1 MYDDSL
7 DNFETMFGKNG
18 ANIDAVKA
26 DPQKFNLIL
35 EIADYVKEL
44 AKNFFHSYY
53 KINTLIVT
61 KGDLKFNDYSLSEK
75 FTIAANPF
83 SIDADSV
90 GTSKGPSDIILKSDV
105 QPYGDLA
112 MKLRVDPKDSGD
124 FNLDYHLQK
133 VPLTVFNPYVIS
145 TTSYPLDRG
154 TIEFNGIWKVTNGEI
169 NSKNHLVIIDP
180 SRTKRIKNK
189 EAKHLPVP
197 LILAFIREAEN
208 VIDYEIPVTGNIKNP
223 HFHTHDIIFDL
234 LENIFV
240 KPVLTPYR
248 LEVKHAEEEIEKD
261 LTLKW
266 LMRQN
271 HLRESYV
278 KFVEKMVD
286 FLEKNPE
293 ASIAVYPK
301 LYALKEKEYIL
312 FFEAKKKYF
321 LQSGIGSEQ
330 FLTEEDS
337 EKVDNMSI
345 KDSLFMRYLNKQ
357 VKDPLLFTVQ
367 EKCIHLISESI
378 VNEKFN
384 LLNRQRKESF
394 LSFFKEKG
402 VHNRVKFHEGENI
415 IPYNGFSFY
424 KIEYKGDIPESLRKA
439 YEKMNKLN
447 DETPRKKYEKER
459 AKIKAA

>member
-1 MYDDSL
+1 MYDSL
-7 DNFETMFGKNG
+7 DNFETMFGKKG
-18 ANIDAVKA
+18 ANIEAAKA

-75 FTIAANPF
+75 FTMGASPF
-83 SIDADSV
+83 SITADSI
-90 GTSKGPSDIILKSDV
+90 GTSKGPADIILKSGI
-105 QPYGDLA
+105 QPYGDIA

-124 FNLDYHLQK
+124 FNLEYHLQK

-154 TIEFNGIWKVTNGEI
+154 TLEFNGLWKVTKGEI
-169 NSKNHLVIIDP
+169 NSENHLIIIDP
-180 SRTKRIKNK
+180 SLTKRIKNK
-189 EAKHLPVP
+189 EAKRLPLP
-197 LILAFIREAEN
+197 LIMTFIRESKN

-234 LENIFV
+234 LKNIFV
-240 KPVLTPYR
+240 KPALTPYR
-248 LEVKHAEEEIEKD
+248 LQVRHAEKEIEKD

-266 LMRQN
+266 LMRQG

-286 FLEKNPE
+286 FLEENPE

-321 LQSGIGSEQ
+321 LQSGLGSGQ

-345 KDSLFMRYLNKQ
+345 KDSLFLRYLNKH
-357 VKDPLLFTVQ
+357 VKDSLLFTVQ
-367 EKCIHLISESI
+367 EKCSRLISESI

-384 LLNRQRKESF
+384 QLNKERKEAF
-394 LSFFKEKG
+394 LFLFKEKG
-402 VHNRVKFHEGENI
+402 VDNRVKIHEGENT

-439 YEKMNKLN
+439 YEKMNELN
-447 DETPRKKYEKER
+447 DESPRKEYKKER
-459 AKIKAA
+459 AKIKAG